1 MSGLTRALPLLLF
14 VNLFFLVQPSDA
26 HSILPD
32 EIPMA
37 AGTALRDHGNL
48 PSRTA
53 VFSDHWTPNALTVDQ
68 GQALILALDNA
79 SPEWHLFAL
88 VDDVALRDQNLIH
101 QLMPDLRKDY
111 PNTRLSEPGTTVQIP
126 WRFDMAGQYT
136 VHCVRADHQQH
147 SPVLT
152 ITVHPISPH

>member
-1 MSGLTRALPLLLF
+1 MSGLTRAQPLLLF
-14 VNLFFLVQPSDA
+14 VNLFFLVQPSEA
-26 HSILPD
+26 HGILPD

-111 PNTRLSEPGTTVQIP
+111 PNTRLSEPGTTVTLP
-126 WRFDMAGQYT
+126 WRFDREGLFSLR
-136 VHCVRADHQQH
+136 CVRASHQAR
-147 SPVLT
+147 SEALT
-152 ITVHPISPH
+152 IEVSPRAH